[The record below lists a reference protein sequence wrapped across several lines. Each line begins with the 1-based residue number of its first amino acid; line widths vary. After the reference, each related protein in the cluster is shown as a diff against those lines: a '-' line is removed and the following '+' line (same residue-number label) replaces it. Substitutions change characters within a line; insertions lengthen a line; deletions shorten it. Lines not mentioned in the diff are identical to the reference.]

1 MRISD
6 WSSDVCSS
14 DLNMLAAGDFRGFAK
29 HQRRAQLIKLVKSV
43 AHRGVGATARG
54 RIRFTALGGYPQVA
68 DGAFL
73 TVQAGSI
80 VNELLGL
87 AGCAHD
93 GVVVAVQLDAE
104 ARHRSEERRVGKE
117 CVSTFRSRWSPEH

>member
-29 HQRRAQLIKLVKSV
+29 HQRRAQLIKLVNSV

-87 AGCAHD
+87 AGRAHD
-93 GVVVAVQLDAE
+93 GVVVAVRTDAE
-104 ARHRSEERRVGKE
+104 ARPPPERRRGWNEWVRRGRARG
-117 CVSTFRSRWSPEH
+117 CP

>member
-1 MRISD
+1 MKRVPPRSTRTD
-6 WSSDVCSS
+6 T
-14 DLNMLAAGDFRGFAK
+14 LFPYTTLFR
-29 HQRRAQLIKLVKSV
+29 S
-43 AHRGVGATARG
+43 G

-104 ARHRSEERRVGKE
+104 ARHWLAGGGNAVDYAFGPAFFDANHNHGGHVGVAAHADQGAE
-117 CVSTFRSRWSPEH
+117 MQ